1 MRGLY
6 RDTHNGKLTGV
17 CAGIAA
23 RFGIEVWVVRILFV
37 SAALLGG
44 GFVMVLAYFAASLM
58 LEKQSPQIFQTRQQQ
73 FDHQMKQKPWQS
85 GKAPKE
91 LLTVMEQDFKEM
103 ETSLRKMEAYV
114 TSDTRK
120 TNTAFKNL

>member
-44 GFVMVLAYFAASLM
+44 GFLMVLAYFAASLM

-91 LLTVMEQDFKEM
+91 LLTVMEQDFEEM

-120 TNTAFKNL
+120 TNAAFKNL

>member
-23 RFGIEVWVVRILFV
+23 RFGIEVWVIRILFV

-91 LLTVMEQDFKEM
+91 LLTVMEQDFEEM

-120 TNTAFKNL
+120 TNAAFRNL

>member
-91 LLTVMEQDFKEM
+91 LLTVMEQDFEEM

-120 TNTAFKNL
+120 TNAAFRNL

>member
-44 GFVMVLAYFAASLM
+44 GFLMVLAYFAASLM

-91 LLTVMEQDFKEM
+91 LLTVMEQDFEEM

-120 TNTAFKNL
+120 TNAAFRNL

>member
-91 LLTVMEQDFKEM
+91 LLTVMEQDFEEM
-103 ETSLRKMEAYV
+103 EINLRKMEAYV

-120 TNTAFKNL
+120 TNTAFRNL

>member
-120 TNTAFKNL
+120 TNAAFRNL

>member
-91 LLTVMEQDFKEM
+91 LLTVMEQDFEEM

-120 TNTAFKNL
+120 TNAAFRHL

>member
-91 LLTVMEQDFKEM
+91 LLTVMEQDFEEM

-120 TNTAFKNL
+120 TNTAFRNL